1 MRIQRSALAGITAA
15 ACAATLTIAACGGG
29 GGGTNVASFCKNY
42 HELSTVSGT
51 DPVTLQKAA
60 DLYRKLAD
68 DASGSIKDD
77 LNLLADDEIKVKN
90 GDAAS
95 VDNDAAHAAA
105 DRADNYASSK
115 C

>member
-1 MRIQRSALAGITAA
+1 MREHRSALAGITAA

-29 GGGTNVASFCKNY
+29 GGNNLASFCKNY
-42 HELSTVSGT
+42 HSLSTVSGT
-51 DPVTLQKAA
+51 DPATLQKAA

-90 GDAAS
+90 GGAAS
-95 VDNDAAHAAA
+95 VDNDAASAAA
-105 DRADNYASSK
+105 NRVDGYGSSK